1 MLSSDAVDERR
12 WRRRYLKQFVF
23 PLNFFQCNQHFKS
36 LKGLATKASK
46 DRVLPSMYAIRGG
59 IARRR
64 AHCRQS
70 AADGGRRGSHKGAEG
85 WAQKEGAHR
94 KPCEASLR
102 GIASIASRLAPMS
115 SSREVVFCGVT

>member
-12 WRRRYLKQFVF
+12 RRRRYLKQFVF

-59 IARRR
+59 MAE
-64 AHCRQS
+64 
-70 AADGGRRGSHKGAEG
+70 DGGERIVGKAQLMEG
-85 WAQKEGAHR
+85 DADQFPAAVNFH
-94 KPCEASLR
+94 
-102 GIASIASRLAPMS
+102 
-115 SSREVVFCGVT
+115 GVTL